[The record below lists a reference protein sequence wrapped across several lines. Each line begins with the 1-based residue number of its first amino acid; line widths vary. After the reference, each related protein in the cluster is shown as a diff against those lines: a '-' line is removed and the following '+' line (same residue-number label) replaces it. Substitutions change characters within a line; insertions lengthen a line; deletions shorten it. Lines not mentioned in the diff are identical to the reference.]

1 MLGFTSAHECPAL
14 YSVLRSREYL
24 VPGTRYLVHTF
35 NQTKYK
41 KPGAF
46 QGQFV
51 PGTVLY
57 RTNRYYT
64 TVSVYTRYF
73 TYLLARIETVLRVRS
88 NVLLCRYIPVL

>member
-1 MLGFTSAHECPAL
+1 MLGFTSAHECPAN

-24 VPGTRYLVHTF
+24 VYTGTF

-51 PGTVLY
+51 PGIYQSVLY
-57 RTNRYYT
+57 YG
-64 TVSVYTRYF
+64 TVFVYTRYF
-73 TYLLARIETVLRVRS
+73 TYLLARIQTVLRVRS
-88 NVLLCRYIPVL
+88 NVLL